1 MVDAGIHKFH
11 LGRFKCQCG
20 NEQSHTA
27 ADLQAAGIWAATPT
41 APKTF
46 VHESLLVA
54 WHQHKHHNPNASLSG
69 FLIARDKLADDHGAL
84 QVGNGSS
91 CLLDLISHARCQADL
106 LAHAAMQGLEPQAPD
121 CAGDV
126 LGSRC
131 SQPCCLAVRTCKQH
145 WCHAR
150 SWQAQGHRPPCKF
163 EPFLQ
168 GPPHLWMCGCPSELL
183 SSWAVGPQIGCLQ
196 TWHPA
201 MLLHRQATLR
211 AAEMT

>member
-106 LAHAAMQGLEPQAPD
+106 LAHAAMQGLSHKRQIVQD
-121 CAGDV
+121 CYQEYRRRKFDTRRALLEIDD
-126 LGSRC
+126 
-131 SQPCCLAVRTCKQH
+131 LACPL
-145 WCHAR
+145 CALE
-150 SWQAQGHRPPCKF
+150 AAALCM
-163 EPFLQ
+163 
-168 GPPHLWMCGCPSELL
+168 WM
-183 SSWAVGPQIGCLQ
+183 
-196 TWHPA
+196 
-201 MLLHRQATLR
+201 AT
-211 AAEMT
+211 